1 MALESWV
8 TSQGYLSSVPTLQQ
22 VTSSGNSITN
32 NIELYNN
39 WSKHFY
45 DDICDKITS
54 VDYIEYLDNDSY
66 DVLMTENIVFINL
79 VDASAVNTIIEC
91 IVRSTPIIVNKHPAV
106 VELLGEKY
114 PLYFSNNNNTRYM
127 TLNIEINNLL
137 SNDKLIRNAH
147 NYLKSMDKNLFYIN
161 TFVNEF
167 HNIITKL

>member
-1 MALESWV
+1 LD
-8 TSQGYLSSVPTLQQ
+8 
-22 VTSSGNSITN
+22 
-32 NIELYNN
+32 IELYNN

-45 DDICDKITS
+45 DDICDKIKS

-66 DVLMTENIVFINL
+66 DVLMTENIIFINL
-79 VDASAVNTIIEC
+79 VDASAVNTVIEC

-114 PLYFSNNNNTRYM
+114 PLYFNNNNT
-127 TLNIEINNLL
+127 LDIEISKLL

-147 NYLKSMDKNLFYIN
+147 NYLKNMDKNVFYIN